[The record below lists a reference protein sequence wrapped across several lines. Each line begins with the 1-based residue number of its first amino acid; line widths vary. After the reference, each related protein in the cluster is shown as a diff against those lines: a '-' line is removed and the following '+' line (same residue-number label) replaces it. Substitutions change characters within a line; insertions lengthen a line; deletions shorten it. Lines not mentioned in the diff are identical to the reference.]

1 MHHLCAAVRHDVD
14 GCMSH
19 AMLLGAWHVSP
30 SPLSNRRSGSCAWS
44 SSVSSGSSEA
54 VRLGAPLHR
63 QWALR
68 LSPCRGLRGLVRY
81 WEIKIPFIH
90 GPGALPASTMDHE
103 SAHPEHCA
111 QHRGP
116 TWSAPPAQRAPTPIR
131 RPPPA
136 SGCDRPI
143 CCRGN
148 SDTGKPLKGSSDRD
162 AGGSGAD
169 VRPGLFLGR
178 DPGPPACQWDP
189 LATWAN
195 V

>member
-81 WEIKIPFIH
+81 WEIKTPFIH
-90 GPGALPASTMDHE
+90 GPGALPLW
-103 SAHPEHCA
+103 
-111 QHRGP
+111 Q
-116 TWSAPPAQRAPTPIR
+116 SAPWIMNRRILSTAARPGRRR
-131 RPPPA
+131 RPSEPRPQSGGLPPA